1 MSTQAKTSILTIF
14 SAVKATQGI
23 MQMMQNGT
31 ITGKFETIW
40 LQKRRRIIHLQCHH
54 WTSFSLCLRISI
66 MNIRMN
72 RKVLLRRDWEDVKDG
87 IMEEVIRA
95 KFTQNPELA
104 KKLVATGDVLLMES
118 NNWHDTY
125 WGVDSRTLE
134 GENHLGVILM
144 KIRTELS
151 QGDYLEMAEKAK
163 AEKEE
168 AERQAAETLE
178 KERQE
183 IQAKL
188 DQIPAY
194 DFVGMEVGTKAFGK
208 GKIISQEGEYLTV
221 LVREQ
226 EKKFALPGC
235 FVQGFLIPDDKEI
248 VENLRM
254 GQDLK
259 KRLIDLEKNKLKP

>member
-1 MSTQAKTSILTIF
+1 ME
-14 SAVKATQGI
+14 KAI
-23 MQMMQNGT
+23 
-31 ITGKFETIW
+31 
-40 LQKRRRIIHLQCHH
+40 
-54 WTSFSLCLRISI
+54 TSFRGDYGFLSNMHSVPVKWDGRIYQNSEAAFQSAKSMEPEERNTFCSLNGVTAKRQGK
-66 MNIRMN
+66 
-72 RKVLLRRDWEDVKDG
+72 KVLLRKDWEDVKDG
-87 IMEEVIRA
+87 IMEEVVRA

-104 KKLVATGDVLLMES
+104 KKLVATGDAQLMEG

-144 KIRTELS
+144 KIRAELS
-151 QGDYLEMAEKAK
+151 QGDYLEMVEKAK

-168 AERQAAETLE
+168 ADRQAAETLE

-188 DQIPAY
+188 DQIPTY

-226 EKKFALPGC
+226 EKKFSLPGC
-235 FVQGFLIPDDKEI
+235 FIQGFLIPDDKEI

>member
-1 MSTQAKTSILTIF
+1 
-14 SAVKATQGI
+14 
-23 MQMMQNGT
+23 
-31 ITGKFETIW
+31 
-40 LQKRRRIIHLQCHH
+40 
-54 WTSFSLCLRISI
+54 

-104 KKLVATGDVLLMES
+104 KKLVATGDVLLMEN

-168 AERQAAETLE
+168 A
-178 KERQE
+178 ERQE

>member
-1 MSTQAKTSILTIF
+1 
-14 SAVKATQGI
+14 
-23 MQMMQNGT
+23 
-31 ITGKFETIW
+31 
-40 LQKRRRIIHLQCHH
+40 
-54 WTSFSLCLRISI
+54 

-72 RKVLLRRDWEDVKDG
+72 RKVLLRRDWEDMKDG

-259 KRLIDLEKNKLKP
+259 KRLIGLKKNKLKP